1 MENALN
7 KIIEKRKILNIYSI
21 IVILILITHCVSFY
35 FFKLSD
41 FDDIFDAFES
51 SPIFDFNIGDNCGVK
66 SQVIFGVWEGK
77 EPIKGKDP
85 LKSKKDNVDRTN
97 IKKLNGKLFC
107 YKHISYKKLLYNGQI
122 RKKTEQYNGN
132 YTYDCGIV
140 DTLNQH
146 LYIKNGEKCPLYDVR
161 IGTPDILDYY
171 NYSGYP
177 YELYY
182 NNDNYNNSNKKIIG
196 KLILNDG
203 QPCYKLNEKLWRK
216 FDSKEAEEEHLKCEL
231 NIFGKFNDDKFM
243 HKGDI
248 TYDQLY
254 KDNLSDENYDLL
266 KDKLNDLKVSLY
278 SREFLGI
285 DKSCDE
291 KADISK
297 DKYENL
303 KKNQEMER
311 KYLFLETIS
320 LFIVFITSFVIGL
333 AIRFDTKYDLS
344 DFYSCIFIF
353 ILICFFIFFLS
364 IFFHSVFLGRII
376 YNNISYNCSDDKT
389 NEVIKKENEKTK
401 KTILYAAVNLGLE
414 IFIVLLDI
422 LLITIYYLFEKFEER
437 KISWINSIYKKNDS
451 YKSNKINND
460 PEMEPIA
467 GNNSSSI

>member
-1 MENALN
+1 
-7 KIIEKRKILNIYSI
+7 
-21 IVILILITHCVSFY
+21 
-35 FFKLSD
+35 
-41 FDDIFDAFES
+41 
-51 SPIFDFNIGDNCGVK
+51 
-66 SQVIFGVWEGK
+66 
-77 EPIKGKDP
+77 
-85 LKSKKDNVDRTN
+85 
-97 IKKLNGKLFC
+97 
-107 YKHISYKKLLYNGQI
+107 
-122 RKKTEQYNGN
+122 
-132 YTYDCGIV
+132 
-140 DTLNQH
+140 
-146 LYIKNGEKCPLYDVR
+146 
-161 IGTPDILDYY
+161 LDYY